1 MKDKFHENKQYVF
14 PGERL
19 GVIEEFIPGTGTYV
33 ENGNIY
39 SSSLGYLSRDEINK
53 EIGILPLTKSPIL
66 PKENDIVIGRVEYL
80 HDKTLTIKISQI
92 NDHPVAS
99 SFTGVMHISN
109 ATRAYTKTMFDIYNE
124 GDLIRAK
131 VLSIMNNENHLTTED
146 RSFGVLE
153 SHCSQCG
160 NKLQIVKQRLRCPV
174 CKISERRKIAFEQH
188 VRVSS

>member
-1 MKDKFHENKQYVF
+1 MSETPHESKQYVF

-33 ENGNIY
+33 EDGCIY

-53 EIGILPLTKSPIL
+53 EIGIHPITKSPIL
-66 PKENDIVIGRVEYL
+66 PKENDIVIGRVEYI

-92 NDHPVAS
+92 NNHPVTS
-99 SFTGVMHISN
+99 SFSGVMHISN
-109 ATRAYTKTMFDIYNE
+109 ASRSYTATMFDIFNM

-131 VLSIMNNENHLTTED
+131 VLSVMNNENHLTTDD

-153 SHCSQCG
+153 SYCSQCG
-160 NKLQIVKQRLRCPV
+160 NVLHVVKRRLRCPI
-174 CKISERRKIAFEQH
+174 CKISERRKIALD
-188 VRVSS
+188 RSPNTR

>member
-1 MKDKFHENKQYVF
+1 LSAKLHASKQYVF

-33 ENGNIY
+33 EDGNIY

-53 EIGILPLTKSPIL
+53 EIGIRPATKSPIL
-66 PKENDIVIGRVEYL
+66 PKENDIVIGRVEYI

-92 NDHPVAS
+92 NNHPVTS
-99 SFTGVMHISN
+99 SFSGVMHISN
-109 ATRAYTKTMFDIYNE
+109 ATRSYTQTMFDIFSV

-131 VLSIMNNENHLTTED
+131 VLSVMNNENHLTTED

-153 SHCSQCG
+153 SYCSQCG
-160 NKLQIVKQRLRCPV
+160 SALHAVKRRLRCPV
-174 CKISERRKIAFEQH
+174 CKASAQRKIALDHYQNT
-188 VRVSS
+188 